1 MKSPFVIHDVKR
13 NVIALCNGFDFKIIR
28 NPAQNVTVYL
38 SEEEEK
44 FRNLWKTYYKE
55 ISIEERKNTRL
66 MRAFLPE
73 RYWKYLSEKQ
83 ENIDDF

>member
-1 MKSPFVIHDVKR
+1 M
-13 NVIALCNGFDFKIIR
+13 
-28 NPAQNVTVYL
+28 
-38 SEEEEK
+38 E
-44 FRNLWKTYYKE
+44 TYYKE